1 MNCNT
6 ADLIQLS
13 LMHVTYPLMMRIS
26 VLLLLIPLLASG
38 GEIYTRD
45 GVTDGDTF
53 YLAPS
58 AVIND
63 DPAFQSWV
71 TYSLMRSACQ
81 LEIGGK
87 NPARASSFECEFKSR
102 RHLVNAWNEKIQ
114 QNQSIRDE
122 YLMSLRD
129 VQDAGFLAEY
139 TARYF
144 KKKHWVLPEGLRVAE
159 FKAWRKKHLRGHR
172 PKTRIIGSW
181 NYRDAGPRTEAR

>member
-81 LEIGGK
+81 LEIGGE

-102 RHLVNAWNEKIQ
+102 RHLVNAWNEKVQ

-181 NYRDAGPRTEAR
+181 NYRDAAPN